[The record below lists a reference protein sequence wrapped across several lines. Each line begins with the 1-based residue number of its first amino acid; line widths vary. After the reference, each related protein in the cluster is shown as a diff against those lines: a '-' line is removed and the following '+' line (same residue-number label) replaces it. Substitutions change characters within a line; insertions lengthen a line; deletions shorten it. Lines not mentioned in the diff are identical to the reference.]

1 MRFRAGLVLAL
12 VAALSLSGCLS
23 FFTGQVDKQAP
34 DFRLVDIDGNNQ
46 TLAAYQGR
54 VLLVDMMGTWCAP
67 CQRAVP
73 FMREMLS
80 TYPQLAILSVSSTD
94 GAADLAK
101 FRQDYNVTWPLAV
114 DTDDVV
120 GRYVE
125 LNTGDRRVLW
135 PAYALVGT
143 DGRITFFNDGET
155 LPATFAAAIDD
166 AVGGSAPSWSSREIL
181 ATGAAFLLGA
191 LAWFSPFL
199 MRDSALHPEAER
211 RAMLPW
217 ALLGTAAVFALTSW
231 IAGSATK
238 LLSGRVY
245 LAAPWVILGTLVAI
259 GWWRLR
265 ERQIAVEGEAVEKAR
280 HEQVPGSFL
289 KRFRNREY
297 KPKPLPRRGLALPGN
312 VIYHGFP
319 AWFAVLYTGMLSVN
333 PRLGPDMQIAFGAGV
348 ALALIVTWTTPQ
360 VQAWIATRGPRV
372 GWLGATGWLIGAAWI
387 GWLRF
392 G

>member
-1 MRFRAGLVLAL
+1 MRFRAGLILAL
-12 VAALSLSGCLS
+12 MAALSLSGCLS
-23 FFTGQVDKQAP
+23 FLTGQVDKPAP
-34 DFRLVDIDGNNQ
+34 DFLLVDIDGGNH
-46 TLAAYQGR
+46 TLADYQGR
-54 VLLVDMMGTWCAP
+54 VLLIDMMGTWCAP

-73 FMREMLS
+73 FMREMLA
-80 TYPQLAILSVSSTD
+80 TYPQLSILSVSSTD
-94 GAADLAK
+94 GATDLAT
-101 FRQDYNVTWPLAV
+101 FRDDYNVNWPLAV

-135 PAYALVGT
+135 PAYALVGK

-155 LPATFAAAIDD
+155 LPATFAAAIAD
-166 AVGGSAPSWSSREIL
+166 AVGGGAPPFSTQDL
-181 ATGAAFLLGA
+181 TATGVAFFLGA

-199 MRDSALHPEAER
+199 MRDSALHPEEER

-217 ALLGTAAVFALTSW
+217 ILIGTAAVFALTYW

-238 LLSGRVY
+238 LLSGRMY
-245 LAAPWVILGTLVAI
+245 LIAPWTLLGTIVAI

-265 ERQIAVEGEAVEKAR
+265 ERQIAQEGEAVERAR

-297 KPKPLPRRGLALPGN
+297 KPKPLPRRALALPGN

-319 AWFAVLYTGMLSVN
+319 AWFAVLYAGMLSVN
-333 PRLGPDMQIAFGAGV
+333 PRLGPDMQIAFGAGLAA
-348 ALALIVTWTTPQ
+348 ALLLTWTAPPIKTW
-360 VQAWIATRGPRV
+360 VASRGARI
-372 GWLGATGWLIGAAWI
+372 GWLGVTGWLTGAVWI
-387 GWLRF
+387 AWLRF